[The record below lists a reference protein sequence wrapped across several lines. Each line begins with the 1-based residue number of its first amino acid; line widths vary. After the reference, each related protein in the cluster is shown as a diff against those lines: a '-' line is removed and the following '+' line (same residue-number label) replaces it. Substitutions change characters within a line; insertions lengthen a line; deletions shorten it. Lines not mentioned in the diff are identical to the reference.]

1 MRPHKILKPCQ
12 TRWLS
17 LHSCIKRIL
26 EQLNALKLFFQ
37 SENLLDKKTKEIF
50 DGIHDIHFELYLNFL
65 DYVLPFL
72 TSLNMLFQNDKPQ
85 IHILYSRMA
94 STYKTIL
101 EFYIKPEYL
110 NNTDIEKVQ
119 YRLPANFVRPE
130 NIYVGGKCM
139 ALLGED
145 CKLTNTEKGVFYNN
159 CLSFYVEC
167 AHQIFRRFPFHSKEV
182 KCLKA
187 LTFLDP
193 KNIKNVISIGP
204 AATHFEVLLELNLND
219 LDREWRSLRNM
230 DLDFDMELIH
240 FWKNVYNLKSNIGE
254 MAFPLLMKLVNYLIV
269 LPHSSACVER
279 IFSCINLN

>member
-1 MRPHKILKPCQ
+1 
-12 TRWLS
+12 
-17 LHSCIKRIL
+17 
-26 EQLNALKLFFQ
+26 
-37 SENLLDKKTKEIF
+37 
-50 DGIHDIHFELYLNFL
+50 
-65 DYVLPFL
+65 
-72 TSLNMLFQNDKPQ
+72 
-85 IHILYSRMA
+85 MA

-101 EFYIKPEYL
+101 EFYIKPDYL
-110 NNTDIEKVQ
+110 NNTEIEKVQ
-119 YRLPANFVRPE
+119 YRLPSNFVRPE

-145 CKLTNTEKGVFYNN
+145 CKLTDTEKGVFYNN

-167 AHQIFRRFPFHSKEV
+167 AHQIFQRFPFHSKEV

-230 DLDFDMELIH
+230 DLDVDMELIH

-279 IFSCINLN
+279 IFSCINLNKTKIRNRLGTETLTGILHSKNILNTQNKLCYDFEITSEMIKKHNNSMFTS